1 MHLQQQKNL
10 FFLPLAC
17 NAYLMLNYSMR
28 LLILYYF
35 KIMKNLIPLLL
46 FFCLGCVKNTPVE
59 EPCIDE
65 SLINELTACYLIYAP
80 VCGCNNITYSNDC
93 VAENNGV
100 LNYLEGSCEEIN

>member
-1 MHLQQQKNL
+1 
-10 FFLPLAC
+10 
-17 NAYLMLNYSMR
+17 MLNYSMR
-28 LLILYYF
+28 LLIFYYI
-35 KIMKNLIPLLL
+35 KYMKNLIPLMF

-65 SLINELTACYLIYAP
+65 SLINELAACYLIYAP

-100 LNYLEGSCEEIN
+100 LTYSEGSCEEIN